1 MIRSPEMHG
10 GVSLRARRLLAALL
24 LMPTLAAA
32 QTVTPAR
39 RAAATAAAIVPGIVA
54 HGAGHFVAKQP
65 KTGARLLLAEGVA
78 LGTIGGTLT
87 AVALTGAARRFVGP
101 LAAGTVLGVGLFT
114 VSLLAD
120 VYGVAMPDRARGRA
134 ALRAPWLTTEAG
146 VFYRYD
152 PQFAGRFLLANAL
165 EGVVRE
171 RHRLR
176 LELLAIPAGDAMLR
190 ARGSYGARV
199 WRDRGGSFVDL
210 EGALVHQRAPNDG
223 FYRTT
228 FEAALRARLDLVH
241 VGPTLRGAYAEAR
254 LGTGVSLLRARDIDD
269 DADSLLLARFAAGAY
284 VGKGRGEVELFY
296 DHRRDTIAGGIVLP
310 AITAGYLGYLG
321 ARALYFVTP
330 RFGVQADLQL
340 GSAALAGVSIVL
352 RQGGSP

>member
-1 MIRSPEMHG
+1 MR
-10 GVSLRARRLLAALL
+10 RAPKLFAALL
-24 LMPTLAAA
+24 LAPTLASA
-32 QTVTPAR
+32 QPGRVRAVTPAR
-39 RAAATAAAIVPGIVA
+39 RAAATSAAVVPGLLA
-54 HGAGHFVAKQP
+54 HGTGHFVAKQP
-65 KTGARLLLAEGVA
+65 KTGARLLLIEGIG
-78 LGTIGGTLT
+78 LGTIGGTLA
-87 AVALTGAARRFVGP
+87 AVALTGASRRFVGP

-114 VSLLAD
+114 ISLLAD
-120 VYGVAMPDRARGRA
+120 VYGVAMPDHARGRA
-134 ALRAPWLTTEAG
+134 AYRPAWLTSEAG

-176 LELLAIPAGDAMLR
+176 LELQSIPAGDAMLR
-190 ARGSYGARV
+190 ARGLYGARV
-199 WRDRGGSFVDL
+199 WRDSGGSFVDL

-241 VGPTLRGAYAEAR
+241 LGPTLRGAYAEAR
-254 LGTGVSLLRARDIDD
+254 IGTGLSLLRARDVDVD
-269 DADSLLLARFAAGAY
+269 TDSLLLARFAAGAY

-310 AITAGYLGYLG
+310 AITAGYLGYVG

-330 RFGVQADLQL
+330 KVGVQADLQL
-340 GSAALAGVSIVL
+340 GSAALAGLSVVL